1 MSNFDFLKNFD
12 ENLWKWGNRIEKNV
26 NTAPQAV
33 KADATN
39 FLEHI
44 LKNLLNRIGKKY
56 NSRKGFYYQ
65 LDEVYRNNIISFRYK
80 DLIYSTYEL
89 RNQIHGDIS
98 EIEKNEK
105 LVARDIHRNLYYIA
119 KKYYRDYSES
129 YDKYKGVPD
138 FKEIAIDT
146 SSDESELIEKP
157 YFDDLVDISYDYCV
171 ICGEP
176 NHSSYSIC
184 CDKCNQKIENANN
197 IISVRNTFGKE
208 GEFTKEDLIEF
219 GIQEAYTNQLVNAL
233 TLENVLNV
241 KGRKI
246 SFNNRR
252 FDSYISEIEDL
263 ISIGEL
269 LTKFLEDKI
278 TPADIKKTREYKE
291 GSLKHEPFYKFYQLV
306 NDEVINK
313 FERDILST
321 HNIKKSIEY
330 TTISQ
335 NQLNRW
341 WDINKNNYE
350 KSVKSE
356 SFIIF
361 NNSLI
366 DEYLTLKEKGLPQN
380 EIKKQLNMK
389 DGMFEFLTGYDDD
402 FVENINEIKKD
413 LIIRAL
419 SENKSKAEAIEF
431 AGITP
436 AEYERIVTFSNY
448 KNDEFAQLRAEQ
460 ISERKRNFIK
470 CLEDNDLKTSCEM
483 TNITL
488 DEFYEFYNKNNFK
501 SESYIKSTKLLM
513 DKYLNARQK
522 GLTKKEACD
531 KTYIHE
537 DTVEYWLNRKVD
549 IFDDFKNKNIAVIAE
564 LMLDGFKKGLKKSQI
579 AEICDITPGQL
590 NNYLN
595 VGRRGSPMFLG
606 VYEYYENNVFPKLL
620 DEFLNDLQ
628 RKDVKK
634 ALSASDL
641 TFDEIERY
649 LSESPEFKKEF
660 YDIRVEKYISEVMK
674 GKNHQIALKNAD
686 LSDEYEENKEDI
698 ICRLTDKQRQRAIA
712 LSENI
717 ISITEISR
725 RINVDLET
733 FDDWFIKGW
742 EGDEKYKEFTDAIF
756 ENSLEFI
763 YNNSLLYIQSGVS
776 EKIYLKEVLKKRS
789 HSNYYLS
796 KKVGLIV
803 LPENNFSKD
812 KQMKILKQVDE
823 EMDEIFE
830 TAKTS
835 MMDDETPYYKQ
846 TRTVDISN
854 NEAIDEET
862 YAQIAEIMGKDVG
875 DEDFKK
881 QVGQIKKSKNENEFK
896 I

>member
-246 SFNNRR
+246 SFNNMR

-419 SENKSKAEAIEF
+419 SENKSKTEAIEF

-448 KNDEFAQLRAEQ
+448 KNDEFAQLHAEQ
-460 ISERKRNFIK
+460 VSERKRNFIK